1 MKSLLRVLGLCLS
14 LLVSCSSLAESAFN
28 FYGVSVADGQL
39 FSMRALK
46 ERPKVVNFFWVECQ
60 PCKQEL
66 PELAQ
71 LQQTYP
77 SVVFLALHKGS
88 ESLSAIKTFIDS
100 LPSAPEKVIKVDDV
114 VAEKYRAN
122 YLPYTLLIN
131 QRGEVVH
138 RLTGYTPENMHRLE
152 QWLKQYEPVS

>member
-77 SVVFLALHKGS
+77 SVVFLALHKGAS
-88 ESLSAIKTFIDS
+88 HCLRLK
-100 LPSAPEKVIKVDDV
+100 
-114 VAEKYRAN
+114 R
-122 YLPYTLLIN
+122 LLIACP
-131 QRGEVVH
+131 
-138 RLTGYTPENMHRLE
+138 RLRR
-152 QWLKQYEPVS
+152 K